1 MCFQPPGKP
10 WPSIGKNSFHSLITV
25 FNNLHKLAQ
34 TDNDDLSSVLS
45 SDDLSTFPTR
55 YPNSR
60 SSDFPPVKTLTLF
73 MRQVASD
80 TKACRHALIDN
91 ARDQTAMDKNPSNT
105 HTSAYYKA
113 RKRLTEAS
121 VKGLMCQSGTNLD
134 KASSDSWLCHHRRVL
149 LTDANFKKLL
159 SGALPD

>member
-1 MCFQPPGKP
+1 
-10 WPSIGKNSFHSLITV
+10 
-25 FNNLHKLAQ
+25 
-34 TDNDDLSSVLS
+34 
-45 SDDLSTFPTR
+45 
-55 YPNSR
+55 
-60 SSDFPPVKTLTLF
+60 
-73 MRQVASD
+73 
-80 TKACRHALIDN
+80 
-91 ARDQTAMDKNPSNT
+91 MDKNPSNT

-159 SGALPD
+159 SAGSPASSKGGYSLREKWLPKA